1 MPNRVAFLCPILS
14 VTADELQV
22 LGIVPCE
29 ASEEIFYQVDR
40 GEILAEIGAL
50 VATRDKV
57 YVIPRHGCTELQ
69 WSLLLGAAEYAF
81 YYTPSV
87 HGGWCFNPDVEES
100 WETYVSVHI
109 PSAPARQEVLL
120 SDQRAEDWGWAAA

>member
-1 MPNRVAFLCPILS
+1 MPNRIAFLCPILS
-14 VTADELQV
+14 ATPHELHV

-29 ASEEIFYQVDR
+29 SSEEIFYQVDR
-40 GEILAEIGAL
+40 GEMLAEIGAL
-50 VATRDKV
+50 VATRGKV

-69 WSLLLGAAEYAF
+69 GSLLLGAAEYAF
-81 YYTPSV
+81 YSEPSV
-87 HGGWCFNPDVEES
+87 PGGWCFNPDAEEC

>member
-1 MPNRVAFLCPILS
+1 MPNRVAFLCPILTVS
-14 VTADELQV
+14 PHELHV

-40 GEILAEIGAL
+40 GEIMAEIGAL
-50 VATRDKV
+50 VSTEGKV
-57 YVIPRHGCTELQ
+57 YVVPRHGCTELQ

-81 YYTPSV
+81 LSTPSAQ
-87 HGGWCFNPDVEES
+87 GGWYFNPDAEEC

-109 PSAPARQEVLL
+109 PSAPARQEALL
-120 SDQRAEDWGWAAA
+120 SDQRAEDWGRAAA

>member
-1 MPNRVAFLCPILS
+1 MPNRFAFLCPVLS
-14 VTADELQV
+14 VTPHELHV

-40 GEILAEIGAL
+40 GEIMAEIGAL
-50 VATRDKV
+50 VSTGGKV
-57 YVIPRHGCTELQ
+57 YVIPRHGCSELQ
-69 WSLLLGAAEYAF
+69 RSLLLGAAEYAF

-87 HGGWCFNPDVEES
+87 RGGWCFNPDAEES

-109 PSAPARQEVLL
+109 PSAPARQEALL
-120 SDQRAEDWGWAAA
+120 SDQRAEDWGRAAA